1 MTLLALGVALFAVCH
16 LTLALPEA
24 KAALRR
30 RLGKFFGP
38 GFGIVSLLPLVL
50 IVLGWRSSPLDIVY
64 DTPSW
69 GRMATFILV
78 ALRLR
83 GQQPSRIRPGRPDA
97 GREATSPQGQLSQI
111 SPRWLVSFTSRTD
124 APPSG

>member
-50 IVLGWRSSPLDIVY
+50 IVLGWR
-64 DTPSW
+64 
-69 GRMATFILV
+69 G
-78 ALRLR
+78 
-83 GQQPSRIRPGRPDA
+83 
-97 GREATSPQGQLSQI
+97 
-111 SPRWLVSFTSRTD
+111 
-124 APPSG
+124 APPGNRL